1 MFCKDAKDFAFNRA
15 AWGTFFTIIQ
25 RHTGVLEHLIE
36 KGAITNFFDIISV
49 VSGNL
54 ISHNAIHY
62 IQKVCTLVCLVD
74 VNRLLDALID
84 YSPLQVFNLYS
95 AESVRVEADMEPK
108 RYGDKCLQSVE
119 KVIAVTPQETGRHVV
134 CD

>member
-1 MFCKDAKDFAFNRA
+1 MF
-15 AWGTFFTIIQ
+15 AW
-25 RHTGVLEHLIE
+25 L
-36 KGAITNFFDIISV
+36 
-49 VSGNL
+49 
-54 ISHNAIHY
+54 
-62 IQKVCTLVCLVD
+62 TLTEL
-74 VNRLLDALID
+74 RDALID

-119 KVIAVTPQETGRHVV
+119 KVIIVTLPLTGRHAV